1 MASSSEGP
9 PPLSPSIESPALEST
24 APSLRVGIIS
34 LFPELFET
42 FLATSL
48 VGKAVATGLVGV
60 QLFQLREQGLGNHRS
75 VDDTPYGGGSGMVL
89 RVDCV
94 VSAIEAAERAL
105 GAPAHRVLLTPQGQ
119 PFRAPAARQL
129 AQRGCILLVCG
140 RYEGFDE
147 RVRSYVHEEISLG
160 DFVLTGGE
168 IPAMAVIE
176 AAVRFL
182 PGVLGNHTSSAEE
195 SFSELMSGGLEYPQY
210 TRPPEFR
217 GARVPDVLTS
227 GDHAK
232 IAAYRAEESARRTR
246 VRRPDLCED
255 D

>member
-1 MASSSEGP
+1 MTTDSSSERRT
-9 PPLSPSIESPALEST
+9 PL
-24 APSLRVGIIS
+24 LRIGIIT

-42 FLATSL
+42 FLSTSL
-48 VGKAVATGLVGV
+48 VGKAVESGIV
-60 QLFQLREQGLGNHRS
+60 QVQCFQLRDQGLGNHRS

-94 VSAIEAAERAL
+94 VAAMEAAEQAL
-105 GAPAHRVLLTPQGQ
+105 GQSAHRVLLTPQGA
-119 PFRAPAARQL
+119 PYRAPTARRL
-129 AQRGCILLVCG
+129 ATEQTLLLVCG

-147 RVRSYVHEEISLG
+147 RVRSYVSEEISLG

-176 AAVRFL
+176 GAIRFL
-182 PGVLGNHTSSAEE
+182 PGVLGNHASTAEE
-195 SFSELMSGGLEYPQY
+195 SFSEALHGRLEYPQY
-210 TRPPEFR
+210 TRPLEFR
-217 GARVPDVLTS
+217 GARVPDVLAS

-232 IAAYRAEESARRTR
+232 IAAFRSDESAARTR
-246 VRRPDLCED
+246 NRRPDLVED